1 MEEEPAEAAA
11 VEAAA
16 AVAEAFDAD
25 VFRWSPEQSAA
36 VAAPR
41 SVKKPLAV
49 VAAPTINTPRPGAQ
63 VQRSKPFWQ
72 IRLERAAAAAEAAEA
87 AVAEAAAAVE
97 AAAAEE
103 EPEEEGQEAAEAE
116 AAATA
121 SPAPEVIVGA
131 QSTAHQDDGS
141 PIWNAL
147 LAAAA
152 ADDEGAAATLL
163 RSPICS
169 PTLVMAID
177 EAARASCRGIVR
189 PRHPSQGAAPE
200 ARQSAAEVA
209 AAEAAAAAALA
220 AAAEAALAE
229 ARRENEELRAELHAL
244 RLSFLPRHGPRRSA
258 SLKRLA
264 SRKLSAA
271 KAAASELAG
280 ATGATLK
287 FDFEVAASA
296 ASSAV
301 AAGARARRRSF
312 TAAEAAAVAAKARCE
327 PAAAAASQ
335 RAATA
340 AAATAAA
347 AAAAKLRIER
357 AAALAAVRCEPAAA
371 KGGGGGGQGVA
382 EGGHR
387 RVRRGGGGL
396 ARPAPVVHGRGG
408 GGGRSQGS
416 LRAGGGEG
424 GGSRLGGGGE
434 GGGGGYARPAALVHG
449 GRSGGDA
456 RALVLGERGRR
467 RAPAGRRCRAAPQG
481 GFARRGGAA
490 AAAAAWRVAQSDQ
503 EDGERVAAQGRR
515 EGEAHPSRGGLPTE
529 GGDAAAE
536 AGGDPAGVQHRCV
549 TASGLVSMCVIQL
562 RTLSFSQSLSHDITA
577 LRLCMRFCAPHAGG
591 VGLGGVVAFGVKLD
605 AGPIP
610 EKSLQ

>member
-1 MEEEPAEAAA
+1 MTFVDLVTKEPQKTPLGQGTAATEAEAEAPAAEAAA
-11 VEAAA
+11 VEEAAEA

-36 VAAPR
+36 VQAPR

-209 AAEAAAAAALA
+209 AAEAA
-220 AAAEAALAE
+220 
-229 ARRENEELRAELHAL
+229 ELPA
-244 RLSFLPRHGPRRSA
+244 PRRDARFLLAPPPPPREPGAESA
-258 SLKRLA
+258 S
-264 SRKLSAA
+264 S
-271 KAAASELAG
+271 G
-280 ATGATLK
+280 
-287 FDFEVAASA
+287 
-296 ASSAV
+296 ASS
-301 AAGARARRRSF
+301 
-312 TAAEAAAVAAKARCE
+312 
-327 PAAAAASQ
+327 
-335 RAATA
+335 
-340 AAATAAA
+340 
-347 AAAAKLRIER
+347 L
-357 AAALAAVRCEPAAA
+357 
-371 KGGGGGGQGVA
+371 
-382 EGGHR
+382 R
-387 RVRRGGGGL
+387 RVLPGAL
-396 ARPAPVVHGRGG
+396 SSGRQ
-408 GGGRSQGS
+408 RSCS
-416 LRAGGGEG
+416 
-424 GGSRLGGGGE
+424 
-434 GGGGGYARPAALVHG
+434 
-449 GRSGGDA
+449 
-456 RALVLGERGRR
+456 
-467 RAPAGRRCRAAPQG
+467 
-481 GFARRGGAA
+481 
-490 AAAAAWRVAQSDQ
+490 
-503 EDGERVAAQGRR
+503 
-515 EGEAHPSRGGLPTE
+515 
-529 GGDAAAE
+529 
-536 AGGDPAGVQHRCV
+536 
-549 TASGLVSMCVIQL
+549 
-562 RTLSFSQSLSHDITA
+562 
-577 LRLCMRFCAPHAGG
+577 
-591 VGLGGVVAFGVKLD
+591 
-605 AGPIP
+605 
-610 EKSLQ
+610 